1 MKYLV
6 IDTNIPLSN
15 ADNIVTL
22 GQEPGVT
29 IVLPEIVLGELDN
42 KKSGF
47 EEINYQARA
56 TARLLS
62 SAEIIGTDT
71 RPYGSRTTLKIGEQ
85 KILVIGLNAYK
96 ANPNEYGGND
106 QRIIETAKALM
117 EVVNDEDEVVLMSID
132 YYMRLRAQA
141 VGVKTADFKIVE
153 DAECEFVKSM
163 EIVDEEVFRT
173 LHDTNVYA
181 VDAEHKPENYS
192 YKFNCESIGQMKLA
206 TIVNGMIKV
215 LGKDTE
221 AELRKQDCPPIN
233 SEQLLTS
240 KAIQDQKIDMVIV
253 EGQAG
258 SGKNITAVSNAMAL
272 LRASKG
278 KYTSIIYLRNSIN
291 DEEKGEDI
299 GYISGND
306 EKYGMYLGP
315 MEDTID
321 YITRNRL
328 KRKQNEKRED
338 YELRV
343 QEKIEELRK
352 EFGMES
358 LITTGLRGRTFRNA
372 IVILDEW
379 QNTSI
384 ATSQKVITR
393 IGDDCKLIVIGSQ
406 RQIDNK
412 WVTKYNNGLAV
423 LMEEA
428 RSREVETNVNMFA
441 IELKKVVRSE
451 MAKFAEELFSKRKV
465 R

>member
-6 IDTNIPLSN
+6 LDTNIPLSS
-15 ADNIVTL
+15 ADNIITL

-29 IVLPEIVLGELDN
+29 IVLPEIVLAELDN

-47 EEINYQARA
+47 EEINYQARV

-62 SAEIIGTDT
+62 SAKVVGTEVT
-71 RPYGSRTTLKIGEQ
+71 LYGNKTTIKIGEQ
-85 KILVIGLNAYK
+85 IVLIIGLNEYK
-96 ANPNEYGGND
+96 ANSNDSGGND

-117 EVVNDEDEVVLMSID
+117 GSVGSDDEVVIISID
-132 YYMRLRAQA
+132 YYMRLRALV
-141 VGVKTADFKIVE
+141 VGVKAEDLKIVE
-153 DAECEFVKSM
+153 AADHEFVKHM
-163 EIVDEEVFRT
+163 EIVDEDIFRT
-173 LHDTNVYA
+173 LHDTNIYV
-181 VDAEHKPENYS
+181 VDPDHKLENYS
-192 YKFNCESIGQMKLA
+192 YKFNCESMGQMKLA

-240 KAIQDQKIDMVIV
+240 RAIQDQKIDMVIV

-258 SGKNITAVSNAMAL
+258 SGKNITAVSNAIAL

-299 GYISGND
+299 GYVSGND

-343 QEKIEELRK
+343 QEKIEELKK

-358 LITTGLRGRTFRNA
+358 LITTGLRGRTFHNA

-393 IGDDCKLIVIGSQ
+393 MGDDCKLIVIGSQ